1 MELQTSLSTFTL
13 LICFWFLLGG
23 GVLRIKSRAR
33 MLGRYVPTGSLAPW
47 KLFIVCFETKFHSGT
62 QAGLELVLDKR
73 FLMA

>member
-1 MELQTSLSTFTL
+1 
-13 LICFWFLLGG
+13 
-23 GVLRIKSRAR
+23 
-33 MLGRYVPTGSLAPW
+33 MLGRYVPTGSPAPW